1 MSTSTPAI
9 LLVDDSGDERQMYAE
24 FFQASG
30 FRTLQAGN
38 ALDAYRLA
46 VELSPDAAIVDL
58 VLPGMSGLELVRK
71 LKSEEHTSRV
81 PVIALT
87 GRTLA
92 SDQQVAIAAGCDR
105 FLVKPCLPDD
115 LLVEVRALLARSK
128 SRGEPG
134 RRHASH
140 PRDRALAADS
150 RHRRH

>member
-38 ALDAYRLA
+38 ALYEYRLA

-81 PVIALT
+81 PVISQGGLSRLT
-87 GRTLA
+87 NSWSSPQG
-92 SDQQVAIAAGCDR
+92 AID
-105 FLVKPCLPDD
+105 F
-115 LLVEVRALLARSK
+115 S
-128 SRGEPG
+128 
-134 RRHASH
+134 
-140 PRDRALAADS
+140 
-150 RHRRH
+150 